1 MIDDYYGRLQWV
13 SSTLAYLFIWC
24 SSLDAKWRV
33 EEKSCE
39 QKKGKDRQN
48 VPWRECKIF
57 EHLGKTGVCSDIH
70 VLGHTKVARRGDL
83 TGIREKK
90 NSKDLGCLLRVSISN
105 CIKVHKTIMHFTVI
119 KDVWPYTVST
129 SCDYYSHFVIMQKEC
144 KGANI
149 ILWFISFILRCR
161 QGAEEWHVLLRDAIY
176 CRVKTLN
183 LD

>member
-1 MIDDYYGRLQWV
+1 MESRGEELW
-13 SSTLAYLFIWC
+13 
-24 SSLDAKWRV
+24 AK
-33 EEKSCE
+33 
-39 QKKGKDRQN
+39 KKRQ
-48 VPWRECKIF
+48 RQAKRAKIF

-70 VLGHTKVARRGDL
+70 GLGHTKVARRGDL
-83 TGIREKK
+83 TGIREK
-90 NSKDLGCLLRVSISN
+90 NGKDLGCLLRVSISN
-105 CIKVHKTIMHFTVI
+105 CIKVHKAIMHFTVI

-129 SCDYYSHFVIMQKEC
+129 SCDYYSHFMIMQKEC